1 MDGAR
6 CRPTRGGEFIRSAS
20 KSLTPFSRKLPA
32 IQSIG
37 VIFALELFFFL
48 NTLVGFVAS
57 LAIKFLNFVSSG
69 TCSSVRK
76 IDDREKERWM
86 K

>member
-20 KSLTPFSRKLPA
+20 KSLTPFSRKLLA

-57 LAIKFLNFVSSG
+57 LVDRG
-69 TCSSVRK
+69 DK
-76 IDDREKERWM
+76 IFEFCKQWNVQFRS
-86 K
+86 